1 MKDAAIDLPVPPL
14 CAESAETIVRR
25 GERVVVE
32 LIGGRRLIGKLARFD
47 AEKGSIAVTPE
58 GADKHKALGMHEIRL
73 MRVPQPRKW
82 VRDDEAF
89 LSEIKGVRVV
99 SEPLEF
105 DIEFSDQSSINGIT
119 FGFRN
124 GRHGMHL
131 FPVQD
136 HDQYTH
142 LFVPNNAIARH
153 RIGKHLAHEAAKET
167 KHRDMAMIRLEQPE
181 RTRVAAD
188 TPSVSAQHHAVP
200 PRSEGADKPLPLA
213 IRPTA
218 QCAADVEHTA
228 FLRALIVEAAETQA
242 STVHFTS
249 TAQHGA
255 RVHLRRQGE
264 LIAHGVISAE
274 QWPGTLAQL
283 KSWCRIEETTK
294 AVCSGRLDPA
304 VLPAAMSGHGHFVAT
319 ADGEDVVVRFAA
331 REPVPSLGDMGLGA
345 SYVKRLDELGLGGG
359 LLLLAGAENERLL
372 HAVLLHL
379 HQGEKKIWALGD
391 VTMANEAMAIRR
403 VRDSGDGAD
412 TLASLLD
419 ADADVIAIHRLCDAA
434 IGRRATAAALD
445 GTPIIASL
453 AAHSAA
459 AAVER
464 CVNMGVPRHELADAL
479 TAVLFQRHAKRLC
492 PHCKKRYAATADELR
507 LLLHEY
513 HGDTPA
519 DDIPADVIMQ
529 REKTLR
535 AWHAKW
541 AEEGQLFLY
550 RKAGCAHCQK
560 TGYAGHLALHE
571 LLEWSTP
578 VRKALLDGADAQ
590 GLAQAAVGAGMKTLR
605 QDGIEKALQ
614 GHLDLIQVRAVCA
627 R

>member
-1 MKDAAIDLPVPPL
+1 MKDTAIDLPVPPL
-14 CAESAETIVRR
+14 CAESAETTVRR

-32 LIGGRRLIGKLARFD
+32 LVGGRRLIGKLARFD
-47 AEKGSIAVTPE
+47 AEKGSIAVTPD
-58 GADKHKALGMHEIRL
+58 GADKHKTLGMHEIRL

-89 LSEIKGVRVV
+89 LSEAKGIRVV

-153 RIGKHLAHEAAKET
+153 RIGRHLANETTKET
-167 KHRDMAMIRLEQPE
+167 KQRDVAMIRLEQPV
-181 RTRVAAD
+181 RTEPAAD
-188 TPSVSAQHHAVP
+188 ALTINAPRDEVP
-200 PRSEGADKPLPLA
+200 PRSEVTDTPPLA
-213 IRPTA
+213 TDPAPQHAVDT
-218 QCAADVEHTA
+218 EHMT
-228 FLRALIVEAAETQA
+228 FVRSLIIEAAETQA
-242 STVHFTS
+242 STLHFVS

-264 LIAHGVISAE
+264 LVAHGVISAE
-274 QWPGTLAQL
+274 QWPATLAQL
-283 KSWCRIEETTK
+283 KSWCRIDETTK
-294 AVCSGRLDPA
+294 AVCSGSLDAA
-304 VLPAAMSGHGHFVAT
+304 VLPAAVNGRGHFVVT
-319 ADGEDVVVRFAA
+319 ADGEDVVIRFAA
-331 REPVPSLGDMGLGA
+331 RDTVPSLVDMGLSV
-345 SYVKRLDELGLGGG
+345 SYIKRLDELGLGGG
-359 LLLLAGAENERLL
+359 LLLLAGVENERLL
-372 HAVLLHL
+372 HALLRHL
-379 HQGEKKIWALGD
+379 HQGEKKIWVLGD
-391 VTMANEAMAIRR
+391 VTLAHDAIRR
-403 VRDSGDGAD
+403 VRNSDDGAD
-412 TLASLLD
+412 TLDSLLE
-419 ADADVIAIHRLCDAA
+419 ADADVIAIHRLCDAK
-434 IGRRATAAALD
+434 IGRRAAAAALD

-453 AAHSAA
+453 AARGAA
-459 AAVER
+459 AAVEK

-479 TAVLFQRHAKRLC
+479 TAVLLQRHAKRLC
-492 PHCKKRYAATADELR
+492 PHCKKRYAATADDLR

-513 HGDTPA
+513 HGDAPA
-519 DDIPADVIMQ
+519 DDMPADIVMQ

-535 AWHAKW
+535 TWHAKW
-541 AEEGQLFLY
+541 AEDGQLFLY
-550 RKAGCAHCQK
+550 RKAGCSHCQK

-571 LLEWSTP
+571 LLEWSAP
-578 VRKALLDGADAQ
+578 VRKALLDGADAR